1 MVRMKFNRN
10 SEGQLADGEL
20 QQDQSLKVRVT
31 DLDISFLSLVWIIL
45 KFMVA
50 SVVATMMIAII
61 LLVITSGLD
70 VDFHALQF
78 LQTSPPR

>member
-50 SVVATMMIAII
+50 SVVATVIIAII
-61 LLVITSGLD
+61 LMVITSGLD
-70 VDFHALQF
+70 IDFHTLQF
-78 LQTSPPR
+78 FQHSRSR

>member
-50 SVVATMMIAII
+50 SVVATMIIAVI
-61 LLVITSGLD
+61 LMVVTSGLD

-78 LQTSPPR
+78 LQHSTPR

>member
-50 SVVATMMIAII
+50 SVVATVIIAII
-61 LLVITSGLD
+61 LMVITSGLD
-70 VDFHALQF
+70 IDFHTLQF
-78 LQTSPPR
+78 FQHIRSH